1 MTAAPTPTHPDVALK
16 LALAMVAS
24 SNAPLL
30 LLDGEL
36 VVIAA
41 SSSFCKA
48 FTVDLDHTSG
58 RSVFDLGHGEWRSPR
73 LRSLLTATMSGQARI
88 EAYEMDLARPD
99 GEPRRL
105 VLNAQKLDYGA
116 GEAVRIL
123 LTVSDVTDARAAERL
138 KDDLLREKAVL
149 LQEVQ
154 HRVANSLQIIAS
166 VLMQSARNVQSEDVK
181 IHLQDA
187 HHRVMSIAAVQRQL
201 AASTLGHVELRPYFT
216 QLCAS
221 LGASMIRDHDQIL
234 LDVAID
240 ESKVDADT
248 SVSLGLV
255 VTELVINALKH
266 AFPEH
271 RNGKIQVGYLSNG
284 PNWTLSV
291 SDDGIGMPVPS
302 SPPAKPGLG
311 TSIVEALARQLHA
324 QVQVINAAPG
334 TKVSLV
340 HAQVFA
346 VESGAATASG
356 QAAV

>member
-1 MTAAPTPTHPDVALK
+1 MTAAPIPTHPDVALK

-41 SSSFCKA
+41 SATFCQAFSIDPAKA
-48 FTVDLDHTSG
+48 SG
-58 RSVFDLGHGEWRSPR
+58 RPVFDLGHGEWGSPR
-73 LRSLLTATMSGQARI
+73 LRSLLTATLSGQARI
-88 EAYEMDLARPD
+88 DAYEMDLARPE

-166 VLMQSARNVQSEDVK
+166 VLLQSARNVQSEDVK
-181 IHLQDA
+181 VHLQDA

-201 AASTLGHVELRPYFT
+201 AASALGEVALRPYFT
-216 QLCAS
+216 QLCES
-221 LGASMIRDHDQIL
+221 LGASMIRDHDEISV
-234 LDVAID
+234 DVAID
-240 ESKVDADT
+240 DSKVDADT

-271 RNGKIQVGYLSNG
+271 RTGKILVGYLSNG

-291 SDDGIGMPVPS
+291 SDDGVGMDAQTS
-302 SPPAKPGLG
+302 LAKPGLG
-311 TSIVEALARQLHA
+311 TSIVEALARQLRA
-324 QVQVINAAPG
+324 QVQVINVTPG

-346 VESGAATASG
+346 VESDAVSVSG
-356 QAAV
+356 RSAV